1 MQLSLASLAFG
12 VLCPLAA
19 IGWSSAAHARG
30 PSGGGYDGYMA
41 AGARGG
47 IVDVDHL
54 GMTFTVGGFVDIGVA
69 DQVTIL
75 AGLDYWRDSDDDGGV
90 TVTVR
95 DLTLSGFGRYVLP
108 TRSRGL
114 APYFGAGL
122 ALHMLEAEVRYG
134 NGVTGA
140 SADDSESELGLDLG
154 GGVMFNIEADSFWLA
169 EFRYRSC
176 DDDIDVDHIAIT
188 VGLAQHI

>member
-1 MQLSLASLAFG
+1 MKLAHLAG
-12 VLCPLAA
+12 LVLAA
-19 IGWSSAAHARG
+19 TTTWSGAALALG
-30 PSGGGYDGYMA
+30 PAGGGYDGYMA

-54 GMTFTVGGFVDIGVA
+54 GMTFTVGGFMDFGVA

-75 AGLDYWRDSDDDGGV
+75 AGLDYWRDSDEDGGV

-108 TRSRGL
+108 TRGRSL

-122 ALHMLEAEVRYG
+122 ALHMLEAEVKVG
-134 NGVTGA
+134 NGVTGG

-154 GGVMFNIEADSFWLA
+154 GGVMFNIQATSYWLA
-169 EFRYRSC
+169 ELRYRSC